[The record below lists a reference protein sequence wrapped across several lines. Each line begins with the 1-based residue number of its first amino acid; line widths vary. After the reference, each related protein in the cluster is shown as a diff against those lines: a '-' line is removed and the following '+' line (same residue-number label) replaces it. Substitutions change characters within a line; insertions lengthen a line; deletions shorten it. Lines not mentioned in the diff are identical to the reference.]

1 MQINLSETIAWL
13 HRQRADLSNNSWS
26 IKSSLKT
33 FTLLCPHVTKFAQSP
48 SSLHLEKPAQTSTS
62 YKCPFRLPS
71 CKILLKSTMVAFCLI
86 AVTSNVFGV
95 FFFLS
100 VCFVMSIWYRDLESF
115 KSYSLKTQAIF
126 SLIHFISIFVFQDF
140 REQNEM
146 VPWQPT
152 NMEISQRG
160 FPDYL
165 T

>member
-1 MQINLSETIAWL
+1 MPKKSQDYKPVNIIFSKTFMQINLSETIAWL

-86 AVTSNVFGV
+86 AVTSNVFG
-95 FFFLS
+95 FFFFFKCL
-100 VCFVMSIWYRDLESF
+100 FRDVNMVQRSGIFQVLFTKNS
-115 KSYSLKTQAIF
+115 SYF
-126 SLIHFISIFVFQDF
+126 
-140 REQNEM
+140 
-146 VPWQPT
+146 
-152 NMEISQRG
+152 
-160 FPDYL
+160 
-165 T
+165 